1 MWGRAISPPDRL
13 LHPEQEAHR
22 VEEGRRETADGQDG
36 TMMTMTTTAM
46 TDKVFF
52 GERNVEVLLQHKTP
66 TCHRQHRQRIK
77 RKQHRKGLD
86 QSKLSHQ
93 WHHEICFWIG
103 GADYPLKK
111 RQCNRRPLKKRQRNR
126 HRYTI

>member
-1 MWGRAISPPDRL
+1 M
-13 LHPEQEAHR
+13 E
-22 VEEGRRETADGQDG
+22 VGRRETADGQDG

-77 RKQHRKGLD
+77 RKQRRKGLD

-93 WHHEICFWIG
+93 WYHETCFWIG
-103 GADYPLKK
+103 GADHPLKK
-111 RQCNRRPLKKRQRNR
+111 RQRNRRPLKKRQRNR